1 MYPLVMTDLLR
12 FLRLQ
17 RSSRVRIPALIISL
31 FLPIAVGAH
40 GGVDDGHP
48 DQPLP
53 VAGERFAIARVVSI
67 EREYPDTF
75 AGVDRI
81 VQDLKLRVI
90 SGPDTGLEWNVE
102 NGILGG
108 RADMRYKVGDKVV
121 VETLTKV
128 DGSVSFILR
137 EKYRLPS
144 LGWLL
149 VAFMALAL
157 FCGGITALS
166 SVGGLLVSIA
176 ILALILVPRIAAGG
190 DPLFWSLLCSVIIA
204 CTSLYIAHGFHKR
217 TTVSLIATLA
227 TLVLAALAA
236 VAAVHLTSL
245 FGMGS
250 EEAFLLQTGPLEGI
264 NFRGLL
270 LGGILIGTLGVLDD
284 ITTAQV
290 AAIAEV
296 ARHNPRLPFQELFLS
311 GARVGREHIAS
322 LINTLALAYVGASLP
337 LLLLFK
343 TNDTWPFWVTLN
355 SEFLAEEIVRTLIGS
370 ATLLLAVPIATWL
383 AAYAF
388 AGGKNIGSGHF
399 HAH

>member
-1 MYPLVMTDLLR
+1 MYPFDTMRRTSFVFILC
-12 FLRLQ
+12 
-17 RSSRVRIPALIISL
+17 ASL
-31 FLPIAVGAH
+31 FVLPMIVGAQ
-40 GGVDDGHP
+40 GVETESP
-48 DQPLP
+48 PSF
-53 VAGERFAIARVVSI
+53 VGERFAIARVISI

-81 VQDLKLRVI
+81 VQDLRLRVV

-121 VETLTKV
+121 VESITKV

-149 VAFMALAL
+149 VAFMTLAL

-166 SVGGLLVSIA
+166 SVGGLLVSIGV
-176 ILALILVPRIAAGG
+176 LALVLVPRIAAGG
-190 DPLFWSLLCSVIIA
+190 DPLFWSLFCSVIIA

-217 TTVSLIATLA
+217 TTIALIATLV
-227 TLVLAALAA
+227 TLALAALAA
-236 VAAVHLTSL
+236 VAAVHMTSL
-245 FGMGS
+245 FGMGT
-250 EEAFLLQTGPLEGI
+250 EEAFFLQTGPIANI

-296 ARHNPRLPFQELFLS
+296 ARHNPLLQFHDLFFS

-322 LINTLALAYVGASLP
+322 LINTLALAYAGASLP

-343 TNDTWPFWVTLN
+343 TNNTWPFWVTLN

-383 AAYAF
+383 AAYSF

-399 HAH
+399 HVH